1 MNVLNRGFLL
11 GLLFVT
17 ALAWCVQ
24 AMACDCT
31 QPANYG
37 NPACKQIITQA
48 LNGASNV
55 NATGGNG
62 GQGGSGGNAASRA
75 VSRSDSSSNSESS
88 ARGGNAR
95 ADASNAGN
103 TQSSVYAVERS
114 APPVGPGVIAPNGCG
129 AGAQGGGS
137 NTRGA
142 MMAGFAWTTDECY
155 AFILAQSFQAIGD
168 RTSACEILL
177 TTNAAKRAIKR
188 GATFKQCVTTVVTRE
203 PVPELPATERMYTRA
218 QVDTIVRKAVAK

>member
-1 MNVLNRGFLL
+1 MNVFNRGFLI

-31 QPANYG
+31 NPVNYG
-37 NPACKQIITQA
+37 NPICKSIITKA
-48 LNGASNV
+48 LGSQTNV

-62 GQGGSGGNAASRA
+62 GQGGQGGNSTANSASYASSGSASSSRSSGG
-75 VSRSDSSSNSESS
+75 S
-88 ARGGNAR
+88 AGAY
-95 ADASNAGN
+95 ADNAGN
-103 TQSSVYAVERS
+103 TQQTTNVVERS
-114 APPVGPGVIAPNGCG
+114 APGVGLGVIAPNGCG

-168 RTSACEILL
+168 RQSACEILL
-177 TTNAAKRAIKR
+177 TTNAAKRAVKR
-188 GATFKQCVTTVVTRE
+188 GAKMACAVQVTTLVTVQQPGVYTRE
-203 PVPELPATERMYTRA
+203 
-218 QVDTIVRKAVAK
+218 QVEAIVRKAVSK